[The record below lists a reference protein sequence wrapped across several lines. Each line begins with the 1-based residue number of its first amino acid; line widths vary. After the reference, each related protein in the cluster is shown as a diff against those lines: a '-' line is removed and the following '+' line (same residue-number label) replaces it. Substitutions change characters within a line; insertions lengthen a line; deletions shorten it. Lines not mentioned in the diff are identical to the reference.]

1 MISRST
7 LSLRRPAVPV
17 ALGVTLTAV
26 LAGGAAWSATGKTAT
41 LSVDGQSR
49 EVDFRGAT
57 VADALASAG
66 LSAGEHDLLVP
77 SATSKIGDG
86 ETVSLRRGRELELTV
101 DGKARSVWVTAGS
114 VDEALAQVGL
124 RTPGLALSASR
135 SRRIPLAGLS
145 LAVTT
150 PKAISII
157 ADNKVIPRTTTAPT
171 VRDALIEAGLVLDRD
186 DRLSHARTDPLTK
199 GLVVRVTRVRTERT
213 AEQTSVPF
221 GTERRNDASLTAGVT
236 KIVTAGQAGVVRRIV
251 ETTYADAAVEKRAVV
266 STETV
271 SAPVT
276 RVVAVGTK
284 PRPARPA
291 RPAPAMPAPQQ
302 QSSAR
307 QGTGSADSLN
317 WAALAQCES
326 GGNPRAV
333 NASGKYRG
341 LYQFS
346 FQTWQ
351 GVGGQGDPIDAS
363 SGEQTYRAKL
373 LYQRS
378 GAGQWPECGRR
389 LFS

>member
-1 MISRST
+1 MITGST
-7 LSLRRPAVPV
+7 TLRLAKRKPLIPV
-17 ALGVTLTAV
+17 VVGVTLTAV
-26 LAGGAAWSATGKTAT
+26 LASGAAWSATGKTAT

-66 LSAGEHDLLVP
+66 LSAGEHDLLTP
-77 SATSKIGDG
+77 SAATKLADG
-86 ETVSLRRGRELELTV
+86 ETVSLRRGRELQLTV
-101 DGKARSVWVTAGS
+101 DGKVRSVWVTAGS

-124 RTPGLALSASR
+124 RAPGLALSASR
-135 SRRIPLAGLS
+135 SRRIPLDGLS

-157 ADNKVIPRTTTAPT
+157 ADNRVIPRTTTAPT
-171 VRDALIEAGLVLDRD
+171 VRDALVEAGLVLDRD
-186 DRLSHARTDPLTK
+186 DRLTLARTVPLTK
-199 GLVVRVTRVRTERT
+199 GLVVRVIRVRTERAT
-213 AEQTSVPF
+213 EQVTVPF
-221 GTERRNDASLTAGVT
+221 ESERRNDAALTAGVT
-236 KIVTAGQAGVVRRIV
+236 KIVTAGKAGVVRRTV
-251 ETTYADAAVEKRAVV
+251 ETTYADAVVEKRAVV
-266 STETV
+266 SNQTV

-276 RVVAVGTK
+276 RVIAVGTK
-284 PRPARPA
+284 PRT
-291 RPAPAMPAPQQ
+291 MTAPQQ
-302 QSSAR
+302 SAR
-307 QGTGSADSLN
+307 QGTGNADGLN

-333 NASGKYRG
+333 NSSGKYRG

-346 FQTWQ
+346 LQTWR

>member
-1 MISRST
+1 MITGST
-7 LSLRRPAVPV
+7 ALRLAKRKPLIPV
-17 ALGVTLTAV
+17 VVGVTLTAV
-26 LAGGAAWSATGKTAT
+26 LASGAAWSATGKTAT

-77 SATSKIGDG
+77 SATTALGDG

-101 DGKARSVWVTAGS
+101 DGKVRSVWVTAGS
-114 VDEALAQVGL
+114 VNEALAQVGL
-124 RTPGLALSASR
+124 RAPGLALSASR
-135 SRRIPLAGLS
+135 SRRIPLDGLS
-145 LAVTT
+145 LDVTT

-157 ADNKVIPRTTTAPT
+157 ADNAVIPRTTTAPT

-186 DRLSHARTDPLTK
+186 DRLSHARTVPLTK
-199 GLVVRVTRVRTERT
+199 GLVVRVIRVRTERS
-213 AEQTSVPF
+213 AEQSAVPF
-221 GTERRNDASLTAGVT
+221 RTERRNDATLTTGVT
-236 KIVTAGQAGVVRRIV
+236 KIVTAGKAGVVRRTV

-266 STETV
+266 STQTV

-284 PRPARPA
+284 PRPAA
-291 RPAPAMPAPQQ
+291 TMSAPQ

-333 NASGKYRG
+333 NPSGTYRG

-346 FQTWQ
+346 LQTWR
-351 GVGGQGDPIDAS
+351 GVGGQGDPIDNS

-378 GAGQWPECGRR
+378 GAGQWPECGQR

>member
-1 MISRST
+1 MITGST
-7 LSLRRPAVPV
+7 AVRLAKRKPLIPV
-17 ALGVTLTAV
+17 VVGVTLTAV
-26 LAGGAAWSATGKTAT
+26 LASGAAWSATGKTAT
-41 LSVDGQSR
+41 LSIDGQSR

-66 LSAGEHDLLVP
+66 LTAGEHDLLVP
-77 SATSKIGDG
+77 SAATELGDG

-101 DGKARSVWVTAGS
+101 DGKVRSVWVTAGS
-114 VDEALAQVGL
+114 VDEALSQVGL
-124 RTPGLALSASR
+124 RAPGLALSASR
-135 SRRIPLAGLS
+135 SRRIPLGGLS

-150 PKAISII
+150 PKAMSII
-157 ADNKVIPRTTTAPT
+157 ADNQVIARTTTAPT
-171 VRDALIEAGLVLDRD
+171 VRDALVEAGLVLDRD
-186 DRLSHARTDPLTK
+186 DRLSLARTVPVTT
-199 GLVVRVTRVRTERT
+199 GMVVRVIRVRTERAT
-213 AEQTSVPF
+213 EQVTVPF
-221 GTERRNDASLTAGVT
+221 GTERRDDDSLSTGSTKTLTAG
-236 KIVTAGQAGVVRRIV
+236 KAGVVRRIV
-251 ETTYADAAVEKRAVV
+251 ETTYADAAVDKRAVV
-266 STETV
+266 STQTV

-276 RVVAVGTK
+276 RVIAVGTK
-284 PRPARPA
+284 PRT
-291 RPAPAMPAPQQ
+291 MSAPQQ
-302 QSSAR
+302 GSR

-333 NASGKYRG
+333 NPSGTYRG

-346 FQTWQ
+346 LQTWQ